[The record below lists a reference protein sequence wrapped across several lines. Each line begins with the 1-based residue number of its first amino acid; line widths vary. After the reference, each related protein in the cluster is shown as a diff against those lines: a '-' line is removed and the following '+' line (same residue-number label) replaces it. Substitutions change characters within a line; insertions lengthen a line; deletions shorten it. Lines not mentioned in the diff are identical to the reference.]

1 MISCNFYKVL
11 HYQKILKSKVSFNLF
26 STYFCKLSKPTMSH
40 TTTEIKKEEK
50 KELYAYQ
57 QGDIN
62 AIFERLEN
70 APKNHHLLYQLPTG
84 GGKTVIFSEIVRRYL
99 AEYNKK
105 VVVLTHRIELCKQT
119 SKMLKSFN
127 VKNKIINSVIKELPD
142 QEEYSCFV
150 AMVETL
156 KNRLNDEKLEIDNV
170 GLVIIDEAHYNSFR
184 KLLVSFKNS
193 FILGVTATPLSSNIK
208 LPMNENYNELIV
220 GDPIYRLIENG
231 FLAKAVTYSYDVGLT
246 SLKVGIN
253 GDYTVKSSDDL
264 YTNMAMQEKL
274 LHAYTEKSLGKKTL
288 IFNNGINTS
297 LYVYETF
304 REAGYDIRHLDNTTT
319 TEDRK
324 EILAWFKHTPDAIL
338 TSVGILTTGFDE
350 PTVETI
356 ILNRATKS
364 LTLYFQMIGRGS
376 RKLPGKDNFTVID
389 LGNNAAR
396 FGLWSEPIDWQHIF
410 KSPEF
415 YLENLRD
422 DAEIEMHFKYTM
434 PPDLRAKFSKTAD
447 VTFDVDEEHKL
458 AIAKN
463 ERSKVVIDKSL
474 DQHAAMCVDNTET
487 LPEAK
492 SLSRELEDDIESRV
506 KYFTKC
512 LSKSSKNYREWLME
526 DYKLKLALLIGK
538 KYREKIMNE
547 PD

>member
-1 MISCNFYKVL
+1 MS
-11 HYQKILKSKVSFNLF
+11 QKDFEL
-26 STYFCKLSKPTMSH
+26 
-40 TTTEIKKEEK
+40 EIEEK
-50 KELYAYQ
+50 KELYGYQ
-57 QGDIN
+57 KGDIN
-62 AIFERLEN
+62 AIFERLDN
-70 APKNHHLLYQLPTG
+70 SPSNYHLLYQLPTG

-99 AEYNKK
+99 SKHNKK

-119 SKMLKSFN
+119 SKMLKTFD
-127 VKNKIINSVIKELPD
+127 VKNKIINSKVKELPD
-142 QEEYSCFV
+142 QNDYSCFV

-156 KNRLNDEKLEIDNV
+156 KNRINDEKLHLDNI

-184 KLLVSFKNS
+184 KLLSSFKNA

-208 LPMNENYNELIV
+208 LPMNQNYDELVV
-220 GDPIYRLIENG
+220 GDTILSLINNG
-231 FLAKAVTYSYDVGLT
+231 FLAKAITYSYDVGLT

-264 YTNMAMQEKL
+264 YSNMAMQEKL

-304 REAGYDIRHLDNTTT
+304 REAGYAIRHLDNTSNS
-319 TEDRK
+319 EDRR
-324 EILAWFKHTPDAIL
+324 EILAWFKKTPDAIL

-364 LTLYFQMIGRGS
+364 LTLYYQMIGRGS
-376 RKLPGKDNFTVID
+376 RKLPNKDTFIVID

-396 FGLWSEPIDWQHIF
+396 FGLWSEPVDWQHIF

-422 DAEIEMHFKYTM
+422 DAEIELYFKYQM
-434 PPDLRAKFSKTAD
+434 PPELRAKFSKTKV
-447 VTFDVDEEHKL
+447 VTFDVDEEHKI
-458 AIAKN
+458 AIAQN
-463 ERSKVVIDKSL
+463 LRSKVVVEKSL
-474 DQHAAMCVDNTET
+474 EQHANMCVDNTEE
-487 LPEAK
+487 LYDAK
-492 SLSRELEDDIESRV
+492 QLAKELHEDIECRM
-506 KYFTKC
+506 KRYAKC
-512 LSKSSKNYREWLME
+512 LSHCSKNYREWLIE
-526 DYKLKLALLIGK
+526 DYKLKLTLLIGK
-538 KYREKIMNE
+538 KFREKMF
-547 PD
+547 

>member
-1 MISCNFYKVL
+1 MPYKEL
-11 HYQKILKSKVSFNLF
+11 ENQI
-26 STYFCKLSKPTMSH
+26 
-40 TTTEIKKEEK
+40 EER

-57 QGDIN
+57 KGDID
-62 AIFERLEN
+62 AIFDRMAN
-70 APKNHHLLYQLPTG
+70 TTSNYHLLYQLPTG

-99 AEYNKK
+99 ADHNKK

-119 SKMLKSFN
+119 SKMLKGFG
-127 VKNKIINSVIKELPD
+127 VKNKVINSKIKKLQD

-156 KNRLNDEKLEIDNV
+156 KNRLNDELLEIENV

-184 KLLVSFKNS
+184 KLFGSFKNS

-208 LPMNENYNELIV
+208 MPMNENYDELIV
-220 GDPIYRLIENG
+220 GDTISSLIDSG
-231 FLAKAVTYSYDVGLT
+231 FLAKAITYSYDVGLT

-264 YTNMAMQEKL
+264 YSNMVMQEKL

-304 REAGYDIRHLDNTTT
+304 KEAGYDIRHLDNTNNP
-319 TEDRK
+319 EERK
-324 EILAWFKHTPDAIL
+324 EILNWFKHTPDAIL

-376 RKLPGKDNFTVID
+376 RKLENKDDFAVID

-396 FGLWSEPIDWQHIF
+396 FGLWSEPVNWQHIF

-415 YLENLRD
+415 YLENLRA
-422 DAEIEMHFKYTM
+422 DAEIELHFKYQM
-434 PPDLRAKFSKTAD
+434 SPELMAKFPNTPI
-447 VTFDVDEEHKL
+447 VTFDVDEEHRI
-458 AIAKN
+458 AISQN
-463 ERSKVVIDKSL
+463 LRSKVVLDKSIE
-474 DQHAAMCVDNTET
+474 QHAMMCVYNTET
-487 LPEAK
+487 LNEAK
-492 SLSRELEDDIESRV
+492 TLSKELNDDIECRV
-506 KYFTKC
+506 RRYSNC
-512 LSKSSKNYREWLME
+512 LSHCSKNYREWLVE
-526 DYKLKLALLIGK
+526 DYKLKLALMIGK
-538 KYREKIMNE
+538 KYREKIFNE
-547 PD
+547 D

>member
-1 MISCNFYKVL
+1 MCFLVVLLQIRKINMFQNDLEVELEDKKVL
-11 HYQKILKSKVSFNLF
+11 YDYQKK
-26 STYFCKLSKPTMSH
+26 
-40 TTTEIKKEEK
+40 
-50 KELYAYQ
+50 
-57 QGDIN
+57 DID
-62 AIFERLEN
+62 AIFERLDN
-70 APKNHHLLYQLPTG
+70 APENHHLLYQLPTG

-99 AEYNKK
+99 ANNDKK

-119 SKMLKSFN
+119 SKMLKGFD
-127 VKNKIINSVIKELPD
+127 VKNKIINSKIKELPD
-142 QEEYSCFV
+142 QGEYSCFV

-156 KNRLNDEKLEIDNV
+156 KNRLNDELLQIDNI

-184 KLLVSFKNS
+184 KLLSSFKNA
-193 FILGVTATPLSSNIK
+193 FILGVTATPLSSNIS
-208 LPMNENYNELIV
+208 LPMHENYSELIV
-220 GDPIYRLIENG
+220 GDTIQSLIGQG
-231 FLAKAVTYSYDVGLT
+231 FLAKATTYSFDVGLT

-304 REAGYDIRHLDNTTT
+304 REAGYAIRHLDNTNNAD
-319 TEDRK
+319 ERK
-324 EILAWFKHTPDAIL
+324 EILQWFKKTPDAIL

-376 RKLPGKDNFTVID
+376 RKLTNKDNFTVLD

-396 FGLWSEPIDWQHIF
+396 FGLWNEPIDWQHIF

-422 DAEIEMHFKYTM
+422 DAEIETHFKYVM
-434 PPDLRAKFSKTAD
+434 PDELRKKFSKTAV
-447 VTFDVDEEHKL
+447 VTFDVDEEHKT
-458 AIAKN
+458 AISKN
-463 ERSKVVIDKSL
+463 ERSKVVLDKSI
-474 DQHAAMCVDNTET
+474 DQHAAMCIDNTET
-487 LPEAK
+487 LQEAK
-492 SLSRELEDDIESRV
+492 TLSKELSQDIESRV
-506 KYFTKC
+506 KRYSAC
-512 LSKSSKNYREWLME
+512 LSHCSKNYREWLIE
-526 DYKLKLALLIGK
+526 DYNTKLILLMGK

-547 PD
+547 AD

>member
-1 MISCNFYKVL
+1 
-11 HYQKILKSKVSFNLF
+11 
-26 STYFCKLSKPTMSH
+26 MSQN
-40 TTTEIKKEEK
+40 TLEIEREEK

-57 QGDIN
+57 KGDID
-62 AIFERLEN
+62 AIFERLDN
-70 APKNHHLLYQLPTG
+70 APSKHHLLYQLPTG

-99 AEYNKK
+99 ANNDKK

-119 SKMLKSFN
+119 SKMLKGFGVS
-127 VKNKIINSVIKELPD
+127 NKIINSKVKELPD
-142 QEEYSCFV
+142 QNEFSCFV

-156 KNRLNDEKLEIDNV
+156 KNRINDEKLHLDNI

-184 KLLVSFKNS
+184 KLLNSFKNA

-208 LPMNENYNELIV
+208 LPMHQSYNELIV
-220 GDPIYRLIENG
+220 GDTISSLIDKG
-231 FLAKAVTYSYDVGLT
+231 FLARATTYSYDVGLT

-264 YTNMAMQEKL
+264 YTNTIMQEKL
-274 LHAYTEKSLGKKTL
+274 LHAYTERSLGKKTL
-288 IFNNGINTS
+288 IFNNGIHTS
-297 LYVYETF
+297 LYVNETF
-304 REAGYDIRHLDNTTT
+304 REAGYDIRHLDNTSSA
-319 TEDRK
+319 EERK
-324 EILAWFKHTPDAIL
+324 DVLAWFKKTPDAIL

-364 LTLYFQMIGRGS
+364 LTLYYQMIGRGS
-376 RKLPGKDNFTVID
+376 RKLPGKDEFTVID

-396 FGLWSEPIDWQHIF
+396 FGLWSEPVNWQHIF

-422 DAEIEMHFKYTM
+422 DTEIELYFKYSM
-434 PPDLRAKFSKTAD
+434 PPELRAKFAKTAV

-458 AIAKN
+458 IIKQN
-463 ERSKVVIDKSL
+463 LRSKVVLDKSL
-474 DQHAAMCVDNTET
+474 EQHAAMCVDNTET
-487 LPEAK
+487 LQEAK
-492 SLSRELEDDIESRV
+492 SLGKELDDDIDCRI
-506 KYFTKC
+506 KRYAKC
-512 LSKSSKNYREWLME
+512 LSQCSKNYREWLVD
-526 DYKLKLALLIGK
+526 DYKLKLVLLIGK

-547 PD
+547 PDE

>member
-1 MISCNFYKVL
+1 LAYFKLNIAYKL
-11 HYQKILKSKVSFNLF
+11 FFRRIFAKTQQK
-26 STYFCKLSKPTMSH
+26 TMFEN
-40 TTTEIKKEEK
+40 TIEIEKEDK

-57 QGDIN
+57 KGDID
-62 AIFERLEN
+62 AIFERIDN
-70 APKNHHLLYQLPTG
+70 GPKQHHLLYQLPTG

-99 AEYNKK
+99 SKHDLK

-119 SKMLKSFN
+119 SKMLKGFG
-127 VKNKIINSVIKELPD
+127 VKNKIINSKVKELPD
-142 QEEYSCFV
+142 QNDFSCFV

-156 KNRLNDEKLEIDNV
+156 KNRIYDEKLHLDNV

-184 KLLVSFKNS
+184 KLLSSFTNA

-208 LPMNENYNELIV
+208 LPMHESYDELIV
-220 GDPIYRLIENG
+220 GDTISSLINNG
-231 FLAKAVTYSYDVGLT
+231 FLARATTYSYDVGLT

-264 YTNMAMQEKL
+264 YTNMHMQEKL

-304 REAGYDIRHLDNTTT
+304 REAGYPIRHLDNTSN
-319 TEDRK
+319 TEERK
-324 EILAWFKHTPDAIL
+324 DILHWFKHTPDAIL

-350 PTVETI
+350 PTVDTI

-364 LTLYFQMIGRGS
+364 LTLYYQMIGRGS
-376 RKLPGKDNFTVID
+376 RKLPNKDQFTVID

-396 FGLWSEPIDWQHIF
+396 FGLWSEPVNWQHIF

-422 DAEIEMHFKYTM
+422 DTEIELYFKYSM
-434 PPDLRAKFSKTAD
+434 PPELRAKFPNTAD

-458 AIAKN
+458 AIKQN
-463 ERSKVVIDKSL
+463 SRSKVVLEKSL
-474 DQHAAMCVDNTET
+474 EQHSTMCVYNTET
-487 LPEAK
+487 LQEAK
-492 SLSRELEDDIESRV
+492 ALAKELDDDIDCRIKRYS
-506 KYFTKC
+506 KC
-512 LSKSSKNYREWLME
+512 LSQCSKNYREWLVD
-526 DYKLKLALLIGK
+526 DYKLKLTLLLGK

-547 PD
+547 PDDEE

>member
-1 MISCNFYKVL
+1 MPQNTV
-11 HYQKILKSKVSFNLF
+11 
-26 STYFCKLSKPTMSH
+26 
-40 TTTEIKKEEK
+40 EIEFEER
-50 KELYAYQ
+50 KELYDYQ
-57 QGDIN
+57 KGDID
-62 AIFERLEN
+62 AIFERIDN
-70 APKNHHLLYQLPTG
+70 ASPQHHLLYQLPTG
-84 GGKTVIFSEIVRRYL
+84 GGKTVIFSEIVRRYIQKHD
-99 AEYNKK
+99 KK

-119 SKMLKSFN
+119 SKMLKGFG
-127 VKNKIINSVIKELPD
+127 VKNKIINSNVKELPD
-142 QEEYSCFV
+142 QNDYSCFV

-156 KNRLNDEKLEIDNV
+156 KNRINDEKLHLDNI

-184 KLLVSFKNS
+184 KLLSSFKKA

-208 LPMNENYNELIV
+208 LPMHQNYDELIV
-220 GDPIYRLIENG
+220 GDTIQSLINKG
-231 FLAKAVTYSYDVGLT
+231 FLAKAITYSYDVGLT

-304 REAGYDIRHLDNTTT
+304 REAGYDVRHLDNTSS
-319 TEDRK
+319 TEERK
-324 EILAWFKHTPDAIL
+324 DILHWFKHTPNAIL

-376 RKLPGKDNFTVID
+376 RKLENKDEFTVID

-396 FGLWSEPIDWQHIF
+396 FGLWSDPVNWQHIF
-410 KSPEF
+410 KSPEY

-422 DAEIEMHFKYTM
+422 DAEIELYFKYEM
-434 PPDLRAKFSKTAD
+434 PPELRAKFSKTQV
-447 VTFDVDEEHKL
+447 VTFDVDEEHKMVIRQNL
-458 AIAKN
+458 
-463 ERSKVVIDKSL
+463 RSKVVLEKSL
-474 DQHAAMCVDNTET
+474 EQHAAMCVDNSEE
-487 LPEAK
+487 LQDAK
-492 SLSRELEDDIESRV
+492 RLAKELDEDIECRV
-506 KYFTKC
+506 KRFSKC
-512 LSKSSKNYREWLME
+512 LSQCSKNYREWLVE
-526 DYKLKLALLIGK
+526 DYKMKLTLLIGK

-547 PD
+547 AD

>member
-1 MISCNFYKVL
+1 MPHKVL
-11 HYQKILKSKVSFNLF
+11 EL
-26 STYFCKLSKPTMSH
+26 
-40 TTTEIKKEEK
+40 EIEER
-50 KELYAYQ
+50 KELYSYQ
-57 QGDIN
+57 QGDID

-70 APKNHHLLYQLPTG
+70 ASNNHHLLYQLPTG
-84 GGKTVIFSEIVRRYL
+84 GGKTVIFSEIVRQYI
-99 AEYNKK
+99 AKHNKK

-119 SKMLKSFN
+119 SKMLKGFG
-127 VKNKIINSVIKELPD
+127 VRNKIINSKVKELPD
-142 QEEYSCFV
+142 QNDYSCFV

-156 KNRLNDEKLEIDNV
+156 KNRINDEKLHLDHI

-184 KLLVSFKNS
+184 KLLSSFKNA
-193 FILGVTATPLSSNIK
+193 FILGVTATPLSSNVK
-208 LPMNENYNELIV
+208 LPMNESYDELIV
-220 GDPIYRLIENG
+220 GDTIGSLIEKG
-231 FLAKAVTYSYDVGLT
+231 FLAKAITYSYDVGLT

-264 YTNMAMQEKL
+264 YSNMVMQEKL

-304 REAGYDIRHLDNTTT
+304 REAGYAIRHLDNTSS
-319 TEDRK
+319 TEERK
-324 EILAWFKHTPDAIL
+324 DILQWFKKTPDAIL

-364 LTLYFQMIGRGS
+364 LTLYYQMIGRGS
-376 RKLPGKDNFTVID
+376 RKLPNKNTFSVID

-396 FGLWSEPIDWQHIF
+396 FGLWSDPIDWQHIF

-422 DAEIEMHFKYTM
+422 DIEIELYFKYQM
-434 PPDLRAKFSKTAD
+434 PPELRAKFSKTAD
-447 VTFDVDEEHKL
+447 VSFDIDEEHKI
-458 AIAKN
+458 AIAQN
-463 ERSKVVIDKSL
+463 LRSKIVLEKSIE
-474 DQHAAMCVDNTET
+474 QHAIMCVDNAEE
-487 LPEAK
+487 LFEAK
-492 SLSRELEDDIESRV
+492 LLSRELQDDIECRM
-506 KYFTKC
+506 KRYAKC
-512 LSKSSKNYREWLME
+512 LSHCSKNYREWLVE
-526 DYKLKLALLIGK
+526 DYKVKLTLLIGK

-547 PD
+547 ED

>member
-1 MISCNFYKVL
+1 MFENTI
-11 HYQKILKSKVSFNLF
+11 
-26 STYFCKLSKPTMSH
+26 
-40 TTTEIKKEEK
+40 EIEKEEK

-57 QGDIN
+57 QGDID
-62 AIFERLEN
+62 AIFERIDR
-70 APKNHHLLYQLPTG
+70 APQTHHLLYQLPTG

-99 AEYNKK
+99 KKHDKK

-119 SKMLKSFN
+119 SKMLKGFG
-127 VKNKIINSVIKELPD
+127 VKNKIINSKVKELPD
-142 QEEYSCFV
+142 QNDYSCFV

-156 KNRLNDEKLEIDNV
+156 KNRINDEKLHLDHI

-184 KLLVSFKNS
+184 KLLSSFKNA

-208 LPMNENYNELIV
+208 LPMHESYDELIV
-220 GDPIYRLIENG
+220 GDTISSLIENG
-231 FLAKAVTYSYDVGLT
+231 FLARATTYSYDVGLT

-274 LHAYTEKSLGKKTL
+274 LHAYTEKSLGRKTL

-304 REAGYDIRHLDNTTT
+304 REAGYAIRHLDNTSSN
-319 TEDRK
+319 EERK
-324 EILAWFKHTPDAIL
+324 DILHWFKHTPDAIL

-364 LTLYFQMIGRGS
+364 LTLYYQMIGRGS
-376 RKLPGKDNFTVID
+376 RRLPNKDEFTVID

-396 FGLWSEPIDWQHIF
+396 FGLWSDPVNWQHIF

-422 DAEIEMHFKYTM
+422 DAEIEMNFKYTM
-434 PPDLRAKFSKTAD
+434 PPELRAKFSKTAD

-458 AIAKN
+458 AISQN
-463 ERSKVVIDKSL
+463 LRSKVVLEKSL
-474 DQHAAMCVDNTET
+474 DQHASMCVDNTED
-487 LPEAK
+487 LKEAK
-492 SLSRELEDDIESRV
+492 ALSKELEQDIECRI
-506 KYFTKC
+506 KRYAKC
-512 LSKSSKNYREWLME
+512 LSQCSKNYREWLIE
-526 DYKLKLALLIGK
+526 DYTLKLTLLIGK

-547 PD
+547 PDED